1 MKLKASVAYIY
12 MFYFPPMLP
21 VFSSLSLDSW
31 QPVKRRYNSQT
42 AVYLKLVWASAHRM
56 ASSHPETHLLSNF
69 FCWYWWK
76 GERMTHWKVCGFSVL
91 GRCCVFLGVWD
102 GAIGF
107 LTSRISLRP
116 KKLMF
121 SKVSVWIYLQV
132 LARFSTSFWESVSI
146 SSITLCPH
154 WW

>member
-1 MKLKASVAYIY
+1 MPTFRDNLLKLIHNRVFFCIYTRNAVMKLKASVAYIY

-69 FCWYWWK
+69 FLLILV
-76 GERMTHWKVCGFSVL
+76 KVFRKNDMVYCSYQNL
-91 GRCCVFLGVWD
+91 GHFKPIAVF
-102 GAIGF
+102 
-107 LTSRISLRP
+107 
-116 KKLMF
+116 
-121 SKVSVWIYLQV
+121 
-132 LARFSTSFWESVSI
+132 
-146 SSITLCPH
+146 
-154 WW
+154 